1 MKKSINYNAMLYS
14 KSNLPFF
21 RFTITFKHELYEHVY
36 KLGRR
41 HICLDTEIRKHSFS
55 KLLNLLFST
64 TFQPHLGI
72 FKVLCFRQRWEVYMK
87 CVLVKIKESVAL
99 TKNVSV
105 YENWNFVG
113 NTHREITD
121 LTHFLK
127 LLLVLTQYFTFW
139 MIS

>member
-64 TFQPHLGI
+64 TFQPHLGV
-72 FKVLCFRQRWEVYMK
+72 FNGSMLPTKVGSIYEMCSRQ
-87 CVLVKIKESVAL
+87 
-99 TKNVSV
+99 N
-105 YENWNFVG
+105 
-113 NTHREITD
+113 
-121 LTHFLK
+121 
-127 LLLVLTQYFTFW
+127 
-139 MIS
+139 